1 MYKEDAAGFA
11 KKDLI
16 SVKEHWQFLKDSKHV
31 IISFLSK
38 VFERI
43 SVGSVI
49 LRCSSIFNCANLFV
63 NELDNSKWKMKK
75 VLNFLV
81 ENNMTA
87 SKFDCAMS
95 RFCDFV
101 NNDVKKSSVE
111 FHNFG
116 KATDRLDVLKKKQKN

>member
-1 MYKEDAAGFA
+1 
-11 KKDLI
+11 
-16 SVKEHWQFLKDSKHV
+16 
-31 IISFLSK
+31 
-38 VFERI
+38 
-43 SVGSVI
+43 
-49 LRCSSIFNCANLFV
+49 
-63 NELDNSKWKMKK
+63 MKK

-81 ENNMTA
+81 ENNMAA